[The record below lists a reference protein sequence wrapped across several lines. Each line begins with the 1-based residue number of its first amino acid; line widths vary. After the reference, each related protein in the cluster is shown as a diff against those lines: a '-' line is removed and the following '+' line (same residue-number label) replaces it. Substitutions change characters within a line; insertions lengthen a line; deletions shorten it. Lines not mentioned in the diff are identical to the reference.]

1 MRLLSIYGLVLLCLI
16 QGCSENQT
24 PESKTTIEIKEVMI
38 PMPDG
43 INLAADLYVPAG
55 LKSGDDLPIL
65 LEYSPYRKVESRD
78 GAFGNYSYFVEHGYV
93 VARVD
98 IRGTGNSEGHVIPY
112 EYSDIELDDGEVI
125 IDWLSKQNWSNGNI
139 GMFGISWSG
148 FNSIQM
154 AVRQP
159 PALKT
164 FIAVMATE
172 ALYQEDVHYI
182 DGIMHT
188 DSWMMSADLYNSLPG
203 APEYK
208 LDDNWLKNRFEAEP
222 SVFTYMRNQRD
233 GPFWD
238 RASSLDKYN
247 QIKIPSFHIGGWYDG
262 YRNSLPRMLENVTAP
277 VKAMIGPWDHDYPH
291 NAGHIP
297 QIEWRHEAVRWFDHW
312 LKDVDTGIMDE
323 PKFTVFVRDW
333 HPPQSDIVDMP
344 GKWRYEDGWPIERSI
359 TQSFHASSENGLSSN
374 PTETDTHTLDYKA
387 SVGLEGGGPVM
398 WWGSVAP
405 DQQPMDDFAL
415 VYESEDLDEPLE
427 ILGRPKA
434 FLNVSATAPR
444 ANWVVRISD
453 VAPDGSVTQVGGAAF
468 NGTHRNSAREPE
480 DLVPG
485 ETFPLEIEM
494 HLTSW
499 VFPKGH
505 KIRFAVTN
513 SMWPMLWPTAYP
525 MTTTL
530 AIGGSDG
537 ARVDLPVIPYQDRP
551 VPVFKLPAE
560 DPSLPGYG
568 SIDAG
573 NATGY
578 AEIDTIQ
585 IDEQTG
591 EAFGFALNATASKF
605 PWGIDRFEEQ
615 IEHRTSDANPAETS
629 VTGIYALVRE
639 VEGRNIRLE
648 QEVEFK
654 SDPDNFRII
663 FIRRMK
669 INGDVTHEL
678 KWDEKFPRDYQ

>member
-434 FLNVSATAPR
+434 LYLPQHHEQ
-444 ANWVVRISD
+444 I
-453 VAPDGSVTQVGGAAF
+453 GLCAF
-468 NGTHRNSAREPE
+468 PTLP
-480 DLVPG
+480 
-485 ETFPLEIEM
+485 
-494 HLTSW
+494 
-499 VFPKGH
+499 
-505 KIRFAVTN
+505 
-513 SMWPMLWPTAYP
+513 PTA
-525 MTTTL
+525 
-530 AIGGSDG
+530 
-537 ARVDLPVIPYQDRP
+537 V
-551 VPVFKLPAE
+551 
-560 DPSLPGYG
+560 
-568 SIDAG
+568 
-573 NATGY
+573 
-578 AEIDTIQ
+578 
-585 IDEQTG
+585 
-591 EAFGFALNATASKF
+591 
-605 PWGIDRFEEQ
+605 
-615 IEHRTSDANPAETS
+615 
-629 VTGIYALVRE
+629 
-639 VEGRNIRLE
+639 
-648 QEVEFK
+648 
-654 SDPDNFRII
+654 
-663 FIRRMK
+663 
-669 INGDVTHEL
+669 
-678 KWDEKFPRDYQ
+678 